1 MSYMINLT
9 NIIGEF
15 PAWNLSTETRKN
27 KYLEFEAP
35 KRKFQREL
43 NILNY
48 TKCSVRDLSFFAKYP
63 LLKKIISFLQDNVET
78 QNMDIA
84 LFLEIAILLAYHVKL
99 SAKSVANSI
108 NYFLKC
114 RNELTNS
121 THKISLA
128 GLEILDEITALI
140 NHPVC

>member
-63 LLKKIISFLQDNVET
+63 LLKKIISGLLPISAWMQDGQTPQGRLWGSSALHKRAAAAYAAAAFLPEPAGPSKMT
-78 QNMDIA
+78 A
-84 LFLEIAILLAYHVKL
+84 EP
-99 SAKSVANSI
+99 SAPLWAASFI
-108 NYFLKC
+108 
-114 RNELTNS
+114 
-121 THKISLA
+121 
-128 GLEILDEITALI
+128 
-140 NHPVC
+140 

>member
-63 LLKKIISFLQDNVET
+63 LLKKIISDFRKNIYLKMKSFFTMFILKLKGFL
-78 QNMDIA
+78 
-84 LFLEIAILLAYHVKL
+84 
-99 SAKSVANSI
+99 
-108 NYFLKC
+108 
-114 RNELTNS
+114 
-121 THKISLA
+121 
-128 GLEILDEITALI
+128 
-140 NHPVC
+140 

>member
-1 MSYMINLT
+1 
-9 NIIGEF
+9 
-15 PAWNLSTETRKN
+15 
-27 KYLEFEAP
+27 
-35 KRKFQREL
+35 
-43 NILNY
+43 
-48 TKCSVRDLSFFAKYP
+48 
-63 LLKKIISFLQDNVET
+63 
-78 QNMDIA
+78 MDIA

-140 NHPVC
+140 RECELGLIR

>member
-48 TKCSVRDLSFFAKYP
+48 TKCSCTVFITIEQP
-63 LLKKIISFLQDNVET
+63 
-78 QNMDIA
+78 
-84 LFLEIAILLAYHVKL
+84 KL
-99 SAKSVANSI
+99 I
-108 NYFLKC
+108 
-114 RNELTNS
+114 RN
-121 THKISLA
+121 IR
-128 GLEILDEITALI
+128 
-140 NHPVC
+140 V

>member
-48 TKCSVRDLSFFAKYP
+48 TKQR
-63 LLKKIISFLQDNVET
+63 
-78 QNMDIA
+78 
-84 LFLEIAILLAYHVKL
+84 
-99 SAKSVANSI
+99 
-108 NYFLKC
+108 
-114 RNELTNS
+114 R
-121 THKISLA
+121 
-128 GLEILDEITALI
+128 
-140 NHPVC
+140 

>member
-63 LLKKIISFLQDNVET
+63 LLKKIISFLQD
-78 QNMDIA
+78 M
-84 LFLEIAILLAYHVKL
+84 LR
-99 SAKSVANSI
+99 
-108 NYFLKC
+108 LKTWTLPC
-114 RNELTNS
+114 F
-121 THKISLA
+121 
-128 GLEILDEITALI
+128 
-140 NHPVC
+140 

>member
-43 NILNY
+43 IFSIIPNVLFVTYLFSLNILY
-48 TKCSVRDLSFFAKYP
+48 
-63 LLKKIISFLQDNVET
+63 
-78 QNMDIA
+78 
-84 LFLEIAILLAYHVKL
+84 
-99 SAKSVANSI
+99 
-108 NYFLKC
+108 
-114 RNELTNS
+114 
-121 THKISLA
+121 
-128 GLEILDEITALI
+128 
-140 NHPVC
+140 